1 MVILMV
7 SLYKAAPQNSGE
19 KTIKLIHD
27 MPQPLYMTM
36 KMLLL
41 LINSY
46 FKDYHSASLH
56 QHIFYIGF
64 TDAENF
70 LGQKFMF

>member
-7 SLYKAAPQNSGE
+7 SLYKAASQNSGD
-19 KTIKLIHD
+19 KPVKLIHD
-27 MPQPLYMTM
+27 VLQPLYMTM
-36 KMLLL
+36 KRLLVVR
-41 LINSY
+41 NSY
-46 FKDYHSASLH
+46 FKDYHSSSLH

-70 LGQKFMF
+70 LGQNFMF